1 MDEARRDEQSMQY
14 GFQSTLWSNEPM
26 SVSELTAHIKD
37 LMEDDPTLSDVRIAG
52 EVSNLS
58 RPASGHLYF
67 TLKDAASQIRCVM
80 WRSQAARAARA
91 LQNGDAI
98 IARGRVSVYERDG
111 IYQLYVES
119 LVAQGAGDLN
129 VEFERLK
136 RKLEAE
142 GLFDSA
148 RKRPLP
154 AFPRV
159 LGVVTSPT
167 GAAFQDILNVLRR
180 RYPLVEV
187 VLAPTA
193 VQGEEAPEQI
203 VRAIQRLDALGVC
216 DVILVAR
223 GGGSLEELWAFNDER
238 VVRAIAASRVPV
250 VSGVGHEIDFTLAD
264 FAADVRAPTPS
275 AAAEIITPDI
285 NELRMHVDALSAA
298 MVARVSVRIADA
310 GARFAALQR
319 ALRLL
324 SPASQLTR
332 WREKML
338 DLSRRLTTAQ
348 INRLALTRLRLE
360 GLRAHLEDIG
370 PAATLAR
377 GYAIV
382 RRADEQLVRS
392 VGDARA
398 GDVLRVT
405 VSDGE
410 FRARVTDNPAAQI
423 EGRRTNA

>member
-1 MDEARRDEQSMQY
+1 MSDERSMQY
-14 GFQSTLWSNEPM
+14 GFQSILQPDEPL

-37 LMEDDPTLSDVRIAG
+37 LIEGDEALGDVRVAG
-52 EVSNLS
+52 EISNLS
-58 RPASGHLYF
+58 RPTSGHLYF
-67 TLKDAASQIRCVM
+67 TLKDVTSQIRCVM
-80 WRSQAARAARA
+80 WRSNAVRVARS
-91 LQNGDAI
+91 LQNGDAV
-98 IARGRVSVYERDG
+98 IARGRIGVYERDG
-111 IYQLYVES
+111 VYQLYVEA
-119 LVAQGAGDLN
+119 LVAQGAGDLTA
-129 VEFERLK
+129 ELERLK

-142 GLFDSA
+142 GLFDAA

-180 RYPLVEV
+180 RYPIIEV

-203 VRAIQRLDALGVC
+203 VRAIHTLNALGEC

-285 NELRMHVDALSAA
+285 NDLRIRVDELSAE
-298 MVARVSVRIADA
+298 MVELISAQIADA
-310 GARFAALQR
+310 RAQLAALQR
-319 ALRLL
+319 TLRLL
-324 SPASQLTR
+324 SPANQLAR
-332 WREKML
+332 QREKL
-338 DLSRRLTTAQ
+338 NDLSQRLSAAQ
-348 INRLALTRLRLE
+348 MHCVALARLRFE
-360 GLRAHLEDIG
+360 GLRARLESVG

-382 RRADEQLVRS
+382 RRAGGELVRS
-392 VGDARA
+392 VGDVRA
-398 GDVLRVT
+398 GDALRVT
-405 VSDGE
+405 VADGE
-410 FRARVTDNPAAQI
+410 FGARVTDERDAQA
-423 EGRRTNA
+423 EGRRTST

>member
-1 MDEARRDEQSMQY
+1 MQY
-14 GFQSTLWSNEPM
+14 GFQSILQPDEPL

-37 LMEDDPTLSDVRIAG
+37 LLEGDEVLADVRVAG

-58 RPASGHLYF
+58 RPTSGHLYF
-67 TLKDAASQIRCVM
+67 TLKDATAQIRCVM
-80 WRSQAARAARA
+80 WRSYATRVAHL
-91 LQNGDAI
+91 LQNGDAV
-98 IARGRVSVYERDG
+98 IARGRVGVYERDG
-111 IYQLYVES
+111 VYQLYVES

-129 VEFERLK
+129 AELERLK

-142 GLFDSA
+142 GLFDAA
-148 RKRPLP
+148 RKRSLP
-154 AFPRV
+154 AFPRI

-180 RYPLVEV
+180 RYPIIEV

-203 VRAIQRLDALGVC
+203 VCAIHKLNALGEC

-238 VVRAIAASRVPV
+238 VVRAIAASRAPV
-250 VSGVGHEIDFTLAD
+250 VSGVGHEIDFTLTD
-264 FAADVRAPTPS
+264 FVADVRAPTPS

-285 NELRMHVDALSAA
+285 NDLRMQVDGLGMEMSELISAQLA
-298 MVARVSVRIADA
+298 EARTRLT
-310 GARFAALQR
+310 GLQR
-319 ALRLL
+319 TLRLL
-324 SPASQLTR
+324 SPANQLAGQ
-332 WREKML
+332 REKL
-338 DLSRRLTTAQ
+338 NDLSQRLIAAQ
-348 INRLALTRLRLE
+348 THVVAFVRLRFE
-360 GLRAHLEDIG
+360 GLRARLESVG

-382 RRADEQLVRS
+382 RRADGGLVRS
-392 VGDARA
+392 VNDVRPGDA
-398 GDVLRVT
+398 LQVT
-405 VSDGE
+405 VADGE
-410 FRARVTDNPAAQI
+410 FGARVTDERVAQT